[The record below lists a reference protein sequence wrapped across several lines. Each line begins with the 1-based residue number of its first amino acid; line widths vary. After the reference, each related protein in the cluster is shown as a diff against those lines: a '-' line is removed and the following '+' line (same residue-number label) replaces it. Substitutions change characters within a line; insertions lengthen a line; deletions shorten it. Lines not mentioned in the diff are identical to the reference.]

1 MTSNIDILGFQL
13 PFTYGQLYS
22 GVVTLVF
29 FLVLGY
35 ILKTL
40 IYRYG
45 VRALPK
51 KIAESISKTTFY
63 IFIFIGVLGLLGS
76 LGVDPTSLVVAGGI
90 AGLAIGFASRTVVSN
105 LLSGLF
111 LYIDRP
117 IKEGDPV
124 EVEGVGG
131 VVEDINILSTRIT
144 SWDGVFHRI
153 PNEKVFTT
161 VIKNFSK
168 TTARRVEY
176 RIGISYNSDVDR
188 AREII
193 YEVISN
199 EPLALVEPGPQVFLD
214 SLGEYSQVLAVRF
227 WAPTPQWFTAKTKV
241 LQKIK
246 EAFDREGIE
255 IPYPHRIVYVRESA
269 SS

>member
-1 MTSNIDILGFQL
+1 MPANIEILGFEL
-13 PFTYGQLYS
+13 PFTYNQLYS
-22 GVVTLVF
+22 GVVTLIF
-29 FLVLGY
+29 FTLLGF
-35 ILKTL
+35 ILKSL

-51 KIAESISKTTFY
+51 KIAESISKTSFY
-63 IFIFIGVLGLLGS
+63 IMIFIGVLGLLGS

-161 VIKNFSK
+161 IIKNFSK

-176 RIGISYNSDVDR
+176 KIGISYSSDVDK

-193 YEVISN
+193 YRVIDE
-199 EPLALVEPGPQVFLD
+199 EPLALVEPGPQVFLEN
-214 SLGEYSQVLAVRF
+214 LGEYAQILAVRF

-241 LQKIK
+241 LQRIK

-255 IPYPHRIVYVRESA
+255 IPYPHRIVFVREERS
-269 SS
+269 

>member
-1 MTSNIDILGFQL
+1 MVNIEIFGFQL
-13 PFTYGQLYS
+13 PFTYQQLYS
-22 GVVTLVF
+22 GAVTLAF
-29 FLVLGY
+29 FAVLGL
-35 ILKTL
+35 ILRIL
-40 IYRYG
+40 LYRYG
-45 VRALPK
+45 VRVLPK
-51 KIAESISKTTFY
+51 KIAQSISNTVFY
-63 IFIFIGVLGLLGS
+63 ILIFIGVLGLLGN

-105 LLSGLF
+105 LLSGIF

-131 VVEDINILSTRIT
+131 VVEDINVLSTRIT

-161 VIKNFSK
+161 IIKNFSR

-176 RIGISYNSDVDR
+176 KIGISYRDDVDR

-193 YEVISN
+193 YRVIEE
-199 EPLALVEPGPQVFLD
+199 EPLALVEPGPQVFLE
-214 SLGEYSQVLAVRF
+214 SLGDSAQILAVRF

-241 LQKIK
+241 LQRIK

-255 IPYPHRIVYVRESA
+255 IPFPRRVVYIKDEREMS
-269 SS
+269 